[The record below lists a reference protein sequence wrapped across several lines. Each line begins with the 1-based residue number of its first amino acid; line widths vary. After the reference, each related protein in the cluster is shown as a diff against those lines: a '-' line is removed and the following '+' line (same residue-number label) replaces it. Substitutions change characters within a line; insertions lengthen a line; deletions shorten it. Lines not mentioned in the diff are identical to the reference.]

1 MCQTISW
8 SEQGIFSWTG
18 FCLTWKRGS
27 FVHFDAIWNW
37 TDVYI
42 WNNSILI
49 HLYNIFFY
57 NMIIMLKS
65 GNGRNFFITANS
77 L

>member
-1 MCQTISW
+1 MCQTILW
-8 SEQGIFSWTG
+8 SEQGLFAWTG
-18 FCLTWKRGS
+18 FCLTWYVGS
-27 FVHFDAIWNW
+27 FVYFDTICNW

-57 NMIIMLKS
+57 QMIIMLKS
-65 GNGRNFFITANS
+65 GNGQNS

>member
-1 MCQTISW
+1 MCQTILW
-8 SEQGIFSWTG
+8 SEQGIFAWTG
-18 FCLTWKRGS
+18 FCLTWWMGS

-37 TDVYI
+37 TDEYI

-57 NMIIMLKS
+57 QMIIMLKS
-65 GNGRNFFITANS
+65 GNGQNS

>member
-1 MCQTISW
+1 MRDNFVIRTRFFLH
-8 SEQGIFSWTG
+8 EQVSVSLDKWEVLCILMQYKIG
-18 FCLTWKRGS
+18 
-27 FVHFDAIWNW
+27 

-49 HLYNIFFY
+49 RLYNIFFY
-57 NMIIMLKS
+57 QMIIMLKS
-65 GNGRNFFITANS
+65 GNSQNS

>member
-1 MCQTISW
+1 M
-8 SEQGIFSWTG
+8 
-18 FCLTWKRGS
+18 
-27 FVHFDAIWNW
+27 HFDTLWNL

-57 NMIIMLKS
+57 HMTMMWKS
-65 GNGRNFFITANS
+65 DTGQNFLITANS

>member
-1 MCQTISW
+1 MHFAAISN
-8 SEQGIFSWTG
+8 
-18 FCLTWKRGS
+18 R
-27 FVHFDAIWNW
+27 

-49 HLYNIFFY
+49 HKYIIFFY
-57 NMIIMLKS
+57 QMIMMWKS
-65 GNGRNFFITANS
+65 GTGHNFLITANS

>member
-1 MCQTISW
+1 MYQTILW
-8 SEQGIFSWTG
+8 SEQGLFAWTG
-18 FCLTWKRGS
+18 FCLTWQVES
-27 FVHFDAIWNW
+27 FVHFDAILNW

-49 HLYNIFFY
+49 HLYNIFY
-57 NMIIMLKS
+57 QMAIMLKS
-65 GNGRNFFITANS
+65 GNGQNS

>member
-1 MCQTISW
+1 MCQTILK
-8 SEQGIFSWTG
+8 SEQGLFAWTG
-18 FCLTWKRGS
+18 FCLTWQLVS

-42 WNNSILI
+42 WNNSILN

-57 NMIIMLKS
+57 QMIIMLKS
-65 GNGRNFFITANS
+65 GNGQNS

>member
-1 MCQTISW
+1 MCQTILW
-8 SEQGIFSWTG
+8 SEHGLFAWTG
-18 FCLTWKRGS
+18 FCLTW

-37 TDVYI
+37 TDLYI

-57 NMIIMLKS
+57 QMIIMWKS
-65 GNGRNFFITANS
+65 GNGKNFFVTANS